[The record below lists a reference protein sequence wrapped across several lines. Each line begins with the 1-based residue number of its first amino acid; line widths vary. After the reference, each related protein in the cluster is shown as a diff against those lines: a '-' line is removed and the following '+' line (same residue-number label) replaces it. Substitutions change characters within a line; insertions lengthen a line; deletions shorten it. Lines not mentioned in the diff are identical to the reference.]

1 MAISPPDLQKFREQ
15 LEEQRDDLRREL
27 DALQVETANVNQTEG
42 YGVKNHPAED
52 ASELFLR
59 ERNLAISGD
68 LRQELDDVER
78 ALIRIANGT
87 YGFCEECGEPIN
99 PERLEARPAATYCI
113 RPQRERERGQHE
125 LG

>member
-1 MAISPPDLQKFREQ
+1 MSTPTLDLTKFRQQLEQMRDSLRSELEQ
-15 LEEQRDDLRREL
+15 LQAES
-27 DALQVETANVNQTEG
+27 ANVNQTEG

-68 LRQELDDVER
+68 LQRELGDVER
-78 ALIRIANGT
+78 ALVRIADGT

-113 RPQRERERGQHE
+113 RHQRERERLEHDVT
-125 LG
+125 

>member
-1 MAISPPDLQKFREQ
+1 MAMSTLDLQRFREL
-15 LEEQRDDLRREL
+15 LEQQRADLRREL

-113 RPQRERERGQHE
+113 RHQREREHVE
-125 LG
+125 HDIP

>member
-1 MAISPPDLQKFREQ
+1 MAMSTLDLQRFREL
-15 LEEQRDDLRREL
+15 LEQQRADLRREL

-87 YGFCEECGEPIN
+87 YGFCVVCGEPIN
-99 PERLEARPAATYCI
+99 PERLEARPAATYSI
-113 RPQRERERGQHE
+113 RHQRERERGQHE